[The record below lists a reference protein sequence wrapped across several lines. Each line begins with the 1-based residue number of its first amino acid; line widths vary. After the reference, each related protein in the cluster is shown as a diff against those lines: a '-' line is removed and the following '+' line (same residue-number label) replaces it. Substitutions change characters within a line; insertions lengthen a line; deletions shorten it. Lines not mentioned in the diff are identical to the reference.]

1 MEKGSLMS
9 FVFNGFSSGDSKN
22 ISSLRSGIQNSSNNL
37 SPIYYSYRNKVLQ
50 SHQHIQRGVYYNSNL
65 ETNKNVEHKI
75 IMLTHD
81 KAKKL
86 ESNHQQS
93 VFIYV

>member
-1 MEKGSLMS
+1 MENGSYLS
-9 FVFNGFSSGDSKN
+9 FIFNGFSSGDSRN

-50 SHQHIQRGVYYNSNL
+50 SHQHIIRGEYCNSNL
-65 ETNKNVEHKI
+65 ETNKAVDHKI
-75 IMLTHD
+75 IMLTHN